1 MGMGLLSHLT
11 SLAAGLLLIA
21 GGTFVPAAETVPL
34 PLPEATVKTPPE
46 ETDTQ
51 RAARAYLQLQ
61 EQLHAAL
68 LAIDQARQ
76 EADASARR
84 NVETLTARLKL
95 IEESIATQR
104 EAEMASIQGLNR
116 LVLVAVG
123 VFAGIGLL
131 GLFCTGWLQLRA
143 MNRLAEVATAN
154 PAKPMLGYTR
164 PVGALPPGEETD
176 GTTSPAATM
185 NARLLDVIERL
196 DKRVHEL
203 ESAAHLPSNG
213 DAKAH
218 SNGGDPKALVE
229 DAAIASQAPAATTD
243 DQASLMLGKGQALMH
258 LGHTEK
264 AMACFDAALTLDPK
278 NPEALVKKGSALERQ
293 DRLEDAIACY
303 DRAIEVDSGMTLA
316 YLLKGGVCNRLQR
329 YDDAL
334 RCYEKALRLQE
345 QA

>member
-1 MGMGLLSHLT
+1 MGTGLFSHLT
-11 SLAAGLLLIA
+11 SLATGLLLMAA
-21 GGTFVPAAETVPL
+21 GTPVPAAETVPL
-34 PLPEATVKTPPE
+34 PTPETAAKSPPE
-46 ETDTQ
+46 ETDAQ

-84 NVETLTARLKL
+84 NVETLTSRLKL

-143 MNRLAEVATAN
+143 MNRLAELATAN
-154 PAKPMLGYTR
+154 PARPMLGYTR
-164 PVGALPPGEETD
+164 PAGALPSGEEAGETA
-176 GTTSPAATM
+176 SPAANT
-185 NARLLDVIERL
+185 NARLLEVIERL

-213 DAKAH
+213 ESKVQ
-218 SNGGDPKALVE
+218 SNGGDPRALIENVGSSSP
-229 DAAIASQAPAATTD
+229 AQAAATE

-258 LGHTEK
+258 LGQADK
-264 AMACFDAALTLDPK
+264 AMACFDAALAIDPR
-278 NPEALVKKGSALERQ
+278 NAEALVKKGSALERQ
-293 DRLEDAIACY
+293 ERLEDAIACY
-303 DRAIEVDSGMTLA
+303 DRAIEADNAMTLA

-329 YDDAL
+329 YDEAL